1 MKQNLLNP
9 FVVQKTLL
17 GKNIRIFNPEE
28 FRRVFSISP
37 IKTKYF
43 LETYA
48 RKGLFTRI
56 KKGLYALKNQFPSE
70 EEIANAI
77 YKPSYISFE
86 YALAKYGIIPEM
98 VYVVTS
104 ATPKPT
110 RSFSANDKEF
120 HYFTIEKKSFTGY
133 FLMKEKDKSFLIAEP
148 EKALVDY
155 LYFVSLGRKTFNDR
169 LAVSNLK
176 KEKIIR
182 YARFFN
188 RPGLL
193 NLVKKL

>member
-1 MKQNLLNP
+1 MKQNLLDP

-17 GKNIRIFNPEE
+17 EKNIRIFNSEE
-28 FRRVFSISP
+28 FRRIFNVSP
-37 IKTKYF
+37 VKTKYF

-48 RKGLFTRI
+48 RKGLFARI

-98 VYVVTS
+98 VYAVTS

-110 RSFSANDKEF
+110 RRFSVNDKEF
-120 HYFTIEKKSFTGY
+120 YYFTLKKQTFTGY
-133 FLMKEKDKSFLIAEP
+133 VLTKEKDKSFLIAEP

-155 LYFVSLGRKTFNDR
+155 LYFVSLGRKTLNDR
-169 LAVSNLK
+169 LSVSNLK

-182 YARFFN
+182 YAKLFN

-193 NLVKKL
+193 NLIKKL